1 MSDSWVGIVNYLVS
15 LGTVGGIYAVVALG
29 LNVQWGFTGLFNA
42 GIAGFYAIGAYVSA
56 ILTTP
61 ETASHLGGFGLP
73 FPVGWLSAMLASG
86 ILAYG
91 VGVICIRLRSDY
103 LAIATIGIAEIVR
116 LVLKNE
122 LWLTNGPRGIQRI
135 PKPFEDLG
143 PPYADLAYLGLVAAV
158 ILVLFLALQRI
169 SRAPW
174 GRTMRAIRENDIAA
188 EAVGKDVVRFRL
200 EAFIVGGMLMGL
212 GGAMQAH
219 MTKFIGVEATEP
231 LMTTFLVW
239 VMLIVGGSGNNLGAI
254 VGPLLVWAL
263 WSATE
268 IATSQLP
275 AEWITRAAYIRIFLI
290 GLLLQVVLQK
300 FARGLFPER
309 RPAMAR
315 AVASTQRRAAAD

>member
-15 LGTVGGIYAVVALG
+15 LGTMGGIYAVIALG

-61 ETASHLGGFGLP
+61 EAAGHVGGFGLP
-73 FPVGWLSAMLASG
+73 FAAGWVAAMAAAGLLAW
-86 ILAYG
+86 G

-103 LAIATIGIAEIVR
+103 LAIATIGIAEILR
-116 LVLKNE
+116 LILKNE

-135 PKPFEDLG
+135 PRPFESLG
-143 PPYADLAYLGLVAAV
+143 PPYADLAYLGIIVGV
-158 ILVLFLALQRI
+158 VVVLFLLLQRA
-169 SRAPW
+169 SASPW
-174 GRTMRAIRENDIAA
+174 GRTMRAIRENDVAA
-188 EAVGKDVVRFRL
+188 EAVGKNVVRFRV

-219 MTKFIGVEATEP
+219 LTKFIGVEATEP

-254 VGPLLVWAL
+254 VGPLLIWAI

-268 IATSQLP
+268 LVTSQLS
-275 AEWITRAAYIRIFLI
+275 ADWITRAAYIRIFLI
-290 GLLLQVVLQK
+290 GLLLQIVLQR
-300 FARGLFPER
+300 FAGGLLPER
-309 RPAMAR
+309 APR
-315 AVASTQRRAAAD
+315 ALRR